1 MITPEDVNFMKSARA
16 EAMAGRERDITMTTK
31 IQTGEDR
38 YTKQPIYE
46 TTNHAVRAVVTEISG
61 TSGVAIERK
70 LDEGMS
76 VIDGDIQ
83 FSVSLDMI
91 TEDTDAYK
99 TIVYNGENY
108 MILAADFKGIGERN
122 RIEFLGRVIK

>member
-1 MITPEDVNFMKSARA
+1 MITPDDIEFMKAA
-16 EAMAGRERDITMTTK
+16 QNEMYAGRLRRITMTTK
-31 IQTGEDR
+31 VQTGQDR

-46 TTNHAVRAVVTEISG
+46 TTNHVIMAIVTEISG

-83 FSVSLDMI
+83 FSVSIDQIEL
-91 TEDTDAYK
+91 DTDDYK
-99 TIVYNGENY
+99 TIVYNGQNY

-122 RIEFLGRVIK
+122 RVEFLGRVIK